1 MFQKE
6 SFMSGTAMV
15 VAIVFIS
22 VGFGVMY
29 DMYKKHLE
37 FKERTLNHSSQS
49 DEQAIATRKQV
60 KVLEERVQV
69 LEKIVTDEGYNIQKE
84 INKL

>member
-1 MFQKE
+1 
-6 SFMSGTAMV
+6 MSGTAMV

-37 FKERTLNHSSQS
+37 FKERTLNHNSQS
-49 DEQAIATRKQV
+49 DEQAINMRKQV

-69 LEKIVTDEGYNIQKE
+69 LEKIVTDEGYSVKKE
-84 INKL
+84 INNL

>member
-1 MFQKE
+1 
-6 SFMSGTAMV
+6 MSGTAMV

-37 FKERTLNHSSQS
+37 FKEKTSKHNNQS
-49 DEQAIATRKQV
+49 YEQASIMTK
-60 KVLEERVQV
+60 KVQALEERMQV
-69 LEKIVTDEGYNIQKE
+69 LEKIVTDEGYNIKKE

>member
-1 MFQKE
+1 
-6 SFMSGTAMV
+6 MSGTAMV

-22 VGFGVMY
+22 VGFGVMF

-37 FKERTLNHSSQS
+37 FKEKTLNHNSQS
-49 DEQAIATRKQV
+49 NEQAIAMTKQV
-60 KVLEERVQV
+60 QTLEARMRV
-69 LEKIVTDEGYNIQKE
+69 LEKIVTDEGYDLKKE

>member
-1 MFQKE
+1 
-6 SFMSGTAMV
+6 MSGTAMV

-37 FKERTLNHSSQS
+37 FKERTLNHNSQS
-49 DEQAIATRKQV
+49 DEQAIAMKKQV
-60 KVLEERVQV
+60 EKLTERVQV
-69 LEKIVTDEGYNIQKE
+69 LEKIVTDEGYQVKKDIDN
-84 INKL
+84 L

>member
-1 MFQKE
+1 
-6 SFMSGTAMV
+6 MSGTTMV
-15 VAIVFIS
+15 VMIVFIS

-37 FKERTLNHSSQS
+37 FKHRTLTDNEESNNQIA
-49 DEQAIATRKQV
+49 AITAEMLTLK
-60 KVLEERVQV
+60 ERVQT
-69 LEKIVTDEGYNIQKE
+69 LEAIVTDQGYSVKQE

>member
-1 MFQKE
+1 MT
-6 SFMSGTAMV
+6 GTTMV
-15 VAIVFIS
+15 VLIVLIS

-37 FKERTLNHSSQS
+37 FKERTLNANSKNV
-49 DEQAIATRKQV
+49 EQNSVLKKQV
-60 KVLEERVQV
+60 AELEERIKV
-69 LEKIVTDEGYNIQKE
+69 LEKIVTDEGYQVQQE

>member
-1 MFQKE
+1 MN
-6 SFMSGTAMV
+6 GTTMV

-22 VGFGVMY
+22 VGFGVLY

-37 FKERTLNHSSQS
+37 FKAKMHEKEMQSSSNNNDLLN
-49 DEQAIATRKQV
+49 
-60 KVLEERVQV
+60 KVDSLEERVKV
-69 LEKIVTDEGYNIQKE
+69 LEKIVTDEGYSVQQE

>member
-1 MFQKE
+1 
-6 SFMSGTAMV
+6 MSGTAMV

-37 FKERTLNHSSQS
+37 FKEKTINLNSQTN
-49 DEQAIATRKQV
+49 EQAIAMKK
-60 KVLEERVQV
+60 KVQTLEDRIQV
-69 LEKIVTDEGYNIQKE
+69 LEKIVTDEGYNVQKE